1 MKFYLHTRE
10 YFTMLTYSPVFASE
24 LEAEHGSLET
34 LVSDLKTE
42 IHNEMYVVR
51 LLQTQ
56 YLNFNTTSHHF

>member
-1 MKFYLHTRE
+1 
-10 YFTMLTYSPVFASE
+10 MLTYSPVFASE
-24 LEAEHGSLET
+24 LEAGHGSLET

-42 IHNEMYVVR
+42 IHNEMNVVQ